1 MRTARAPPCGFN
13 EGIGMVWSRKL
24 PKPIYLNDGRTIHT
38 LAAARDLMLSL
49 PQHRQIDAPWQDV
62 AQFLLAA
69 ARHGQRQPVRDA
81 GTIVTRV
88 LLAEGLL

>member
-1 MRTARAPPCGFN
+1 
-13 EGIGMVWSRKL
+13 MVWSRKL
-24 PKPIYLNDGRTIHT
+24 PQPIYLNDGRTIGT

-49 PQHRQIDAPWQDV
+49 PQHRQADARWQDV

-69 ARHGQRQPVRDA
+69 ARQGQFQPVRDA

-88 LLAEGLL
+88 LQAEGLA

>member
-1 MRTARAPPCGFN
+1 MAVDPPCDFD
-13 EGIGMVWSRKL
+13 EGVEMVWSRKL

-38 LAAARDLMLSL
+38 LAAARDFMLSL
-49 PQHRQIDAPWQDV
+49 PQHRQADTPWQDV

-69 ARHGQRQPVRDA
+69 ARQGQLQPVRDA

-88 LLAEGLL
+88 LQAEGLI